1 MTEESK
7 HGGVTPLGS
16 ASAGGKFLT
25 VAEVAAT
32 LRVSKMSVYRLIHS
46 GSLEAAVPAQLRV
59 QRRPWTTTW
68 PARTTTPAEAVAAE
82 VLRAG

>member
-1 MTEESK
+1 MTEESE

-32 LRVSKMSVYRLIHS
+32 LRVS
-46 GSLEAAVPAQLRV
+46 
-59 QRRPWTTTW
+59 
-68 PARTTTPAEAVAAE
+68 
-82 VLRAG
+82 

>member
-1 MTEESK
+1 MTEESE

-32 LRVSKMSVYRLIHS
+32 LRVLLSDI
-46 GSLEAAVPAQLRV
+46 RV
-59 QRRPWTTTW
+59 IFSP
-68 PARTTTPAEAVAAE
+68 P
-82 VLRAG
+82 